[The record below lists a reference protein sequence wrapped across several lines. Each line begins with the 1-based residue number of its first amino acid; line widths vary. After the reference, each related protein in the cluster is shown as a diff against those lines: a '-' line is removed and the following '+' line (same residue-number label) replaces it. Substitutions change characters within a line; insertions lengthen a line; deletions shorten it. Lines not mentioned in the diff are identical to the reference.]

1 MIVRVKR
8 VYCMELFTLFRVL
21 FTVVVR
27 VVVEFVD
34 TVANLC
40 RHWLTKGGFLVCSV
54 DPSYSCEQGHS
65 AIFLCYP
72 SRCHVLVRMVLG
84 VV

>member
-1 MIVRVKR
+1 MVIVRVKR

-40 RHWLTKGGFLVCSV
+40 CHWLTKDDFLVCSV
-54 DPSYSCEQGHS
+54 DPSYSCVNSCEVILPYFF
-65 AIFLCYP
+65 AVYP
-72 SRCHVLVRMVLG
+72 DVMCL
-84 VV
+84 